1 MIATPIILG
10 VRVAETAK
18 PARLHGRQAEWDELT
33 EFAAAPTPGATLG
46 LVYGRRRQGK
56 TLMLE
61 LLAQQTGGFFFGAT
75 QQSESQ
81 NLADL
86 GAAIARQQGLGSP
99 LALADWRAALGELL
113 RLGRDRQL
121 PVIVDEF
128 PYLVAT
134 TPALPSYLQQALSPL
149 GEAKEAT
156 RTRLILCGSALTTR
170 STLLGAGAPLRG
182 RAVLELVVRPFGYRE
197 AAAFWAIEDPELA
210 FRVNALA
217 GGTPAYL
224 EMSGGAGPRSVADFD
239 RWVQRRVI
247 NPASAMFREGSL
259 LLREDPSIADPTSY
273 AAVLTA
279 LSAGR
284 MRRTEIAADLGR
296 PASALAHLLTGL
308 QGIGLVEAV
317 DDALRSKRTVYR
329 ITEPIVRLYQLIINR
344 HEAELVAG
352 RAAQVWERNADTVAA
367 KIYGPHFED
376 LTRQWCLWH
385 ASEQSLGGVAARV
398 LPTEI
403 PCRAHRAGHE
413 IDAVVW
419 EHRTGAADRI
429 VAIGEAKASMSP
441 VTADE
446 LSRLEHL
453 RTLLPADSVPTP
465 PKLLL
470 FGRSGFTREL
480 AKAAAHRDDVEL
492 VDLSRLYHGD

>member
-1 MIATPIILG
+1 MNAS
-10 VRVAETAK
+10 K
-18 PARLHGRQAEWDELT
+18 PERLHGRTLEWDELT
-33 EFAAAPTPGATLG
+33 DFVSAPTPGATLG

-75 QQSESQ
+75 QQTESQ

-86 GAAIARQQGLGSP
+86 GRALAEHRGLGSP
-99 LALADWRAALGELL
+99 LAPADWREALAELI
-113 RLGRDRQL
+113 RLGRERQL
-121 PVIVDEF
+121 PVIIDEF

-149 GEAKEAT
+149 GEAKQDT
-156 RTRLILCGSALTTR
+156 RTRLILCGSALTTM

-197 AAAFWAIEDPELA
+197 AAAFWGLDDPELA
-210 FRVNALA
+210 FRVNALV

-239 RWVQRRVI
+239 RWAQRRIV

-279 LSAGR
+279 LSAGKV
-284 MRRTEIAADLGR
+284 RRTEIAAELGR
-296 PASALAHLLTGL
+296 PASALAHLLNGL
-308 QGIGLVEAV
+308 QSIGLVEAV

-329 ITEPIVRLYQLIINR
+329 ITEPVVRLYQLIITR

-352 RAAQVWERNADTVAA
+352 RADQVWARNADTIAS

-376 LTRQWCLWH
+376 LTRQWCQWH
-385 ASEQSLGGVAARV
+385 ASEQTLGGLASRV
-398 LPTEI
+398 LPTQI
-403 PCRAHRAGHE
+403 ACREHRAGHE
-413 IDAVVW
+413 LDAVVW
-419 EHRTGAADRI
+419 ETRPGQADRI
-429 VAIGEAKASMSP
+429 IAIGEAKATTSP
-441 VTADE
+441 VGADE
-446 LSRLEHL
+446 LSRLDHL
-453 RTLLPADSVPTP
+453 RTLLPADAAAPTP
-465 PKLLL
+465 RLLL
-470 FGRSGFTREL
+470 FSRSGFTPALKRT
-480 AKAAAHRDDVEL
+480 AGTRDDVEL
-492 VDLSRLYHGD
+492 VDLARLYQGS

>member
-1 MIATPIILG
+1 MDAS
-10 VRVAETAK
+10 K
-18 PARLHGRQAEWDELT
+18 PERLHGRALEWDELT
-33 EFAAAPTPGATLG
+33 DFVSAPTPGATLG

-61 LLAQQTGGFFFGAT
+61 LLAQQAGGFFFGAT
-75 QQSESQ
+75 QQTESQ

-86 GAAIARQQGLGSP
+86 GRALAEHRGLGSP
-99 LALADWRAALGELL
+99 LAPADWREALTELI
-113 RLGRDRQL
+113 RLGRERQL
-121 PVIVDEF
+121 PVVIDEF

-149 GEAKEAT
+149 GEAKQDT
-156 RTRLILCGSALTTR
+156 RTRLILCGSALTTM

-197 AAAFWAIEDPELA
+197 AAAFWGLDDPELA
-210 FRVNALA
+210 FRVNALV

-224 EMSGGAGPRSVADFD
+224 EMAGGAGPRSAADVD
-239 RWVQRRVI
+239 RWVQRRIV

-279 LSAGR
+279 LSAGKV
-284 MRRTEIAADLGR
+284 RRTEIAAELGR
-296 PASALAHLLTGL
+296 PASALAHLLNGL

-329 ITEPIVRLYQLIINR
+329 ITEPVVRLYQLIINR

-352 RAAQVWERNADTVAA
+352 RAEQVWDRNSDTIAS

-385 ASEQSLGGVAARV
+385 ASEQTLGGLASRA
-398 LPTEI
+398 LPTEL
-403 PCRAHRAGHE
+403 PCREHRAGHE
-413 IDAVVW
+413 LDSVVW
-419 EHRTGAADRI
+419 ETRSGHPDRI
-429 VAIGEAKASMSP
+429 IAIGEAKATASP
-441 VTADE
+441 VGVDE
-446 LSRLEHL
+446 LHRLEHL
-453 RTLLPADSVPTP
+453 RTLLPADAATP
-465 PKLLL
+465 APRLLL
-470 FGRSGFTREL
+470 FARSGFTSALRRT
-480 AKAAAHRDDVEL
+480 ASTRGDVEL
-492 VDLSRLYHGD
+492 VDLARLYQGS